1 MKLLKRK
8 PRTFE
13 IQVQDMTLHIQA
25 ATDFNEESRAAALS
39 FWEQLHAYTIRNP
52 AFSSSRRPI
61 DVPTDAPEIVREMV
75 SSARRAGVGPM
86 FSFQGAVTDHVGRF
100 LARDG
105 QEVTV
110 NCGADYYIRSK
121 RRQKLTVVRRPG
133 STVAVVVPSSKQG
146 VGVSM
151 SAGARSPDGA
161 GRRGSA
167 DSHGTALD
175 GLAVLAESCMLA
187 DAAAAGVQ
195 AILEKEDGFGTA
207 LGYLKKVDGVFGGLV
222 ISGERIGLMGSLEI
236 AA

>member
-1 MKLLKRK
+1 MKLLKRR

-52 AFSSSRRPI
+52 AFSSARRPI
-61 DVPTDAPEIVREMV
+61 DVPADAPDIVREMV

-110 NCGADYYIRSK
+110 NCGVDYFIRSRK
-121 RRQKLTVVRRPG
+121 RQKLTVVRRPG

-151 SAGARSPDGA
+151 SSGGRSHEGAARGNDGH
-161 GRRGSA
+161 GS
-167 DSHGTALD
+167 SLD

-187 DAAAAGVQ
+187 DAAAAGVH
-195 AILEKEDGFGTA
+195 AILAKEDGFGTA

-222 ISGERIGLMGSLEI
+222 ISGERIGMMGSLEI